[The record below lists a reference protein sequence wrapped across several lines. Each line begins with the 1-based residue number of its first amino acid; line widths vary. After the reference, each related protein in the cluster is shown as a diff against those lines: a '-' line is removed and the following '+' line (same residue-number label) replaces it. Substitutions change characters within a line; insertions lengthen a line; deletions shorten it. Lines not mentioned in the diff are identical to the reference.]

1 MNIVT
6 FIYNP
11 EFRRQRLEDWE
22 FETRW
27 NYITRPCLNMHPH
40 KEFLKHYY
48 VTRQA
53 LSFLNNYVSRSPR
66 GLILLRPFAEGLVRA
81 QAVTEVVNCAAA
93 GVKKPSSGA
102 FVCVGS

>member
-1 MNIVT
+1 MT

-22 FETRW
+22 FETRL
-27 NYITRPCLNMHPH
+27 NYRLNMHSH

-48 VTRQA
+48 VIRQA
-53 LSFLNNYVSRSPR
+53 LSFLNNYVSSSPR
-66 GLILLRPFAEGLVRA
+66 GLILLRPFAEGLVLTA

-93 GVKKPSSGA
+93 GPKKPSSGA
-102 FVCVGS
+102 CVCVGS